1 MMSQGMIHSNDV
13 LLGRGGATNN
23 NNGNIRFREIVASK
37 QMVYLDAKKK
47 EKKAIA
53 LECVNEVK
61 QNGGRFLKR
70 DDASGNWV
78 EVPVAAAIKKASQA
92 LRENLDVRH
101 KRVREAKNSTTIS
114 DPEKRIK
121 RQKIV
126 NGTVASTSPAL
137 VSLAGDQ
144 NAVPELKEEPQF
156 YQPPPV
162 SSNDCDNVTEV

>member
-1 MMSQGMIHSNDV
+1 MIRANDV

-23 NNGNIRFREIVASK
+23 NNGNILFREIVASR
-37 QMVYLDAKKK
+37 QMEYLDAKKK

-61 QNGGRFLKR
+61 KNGGRFLKR
-70 DDASGNWV
+70 DDASGSWL
-78 EVPVAAAIKKASQA
+78 EVPVTAATKKASQA

-101 KRVREAKNSTTIS
+101 KRVREAKGTSAVS
-114 DPEKRIK
+114 DPEKRAK

-126 NGTVASTSPAL
+126 SGTVASPAL
-137 VSLAGDQ
+137 VSLAGEE
-144 NAVPELKEEPQF
+144 NAVPELKEESQSTGCF
-156 YQPPPV
+156 YKSPPV